1 MYILINEMTTN
12 LLEHTCSL
20 HIRLEGTQP
29 SSQHMC
35 YHRHSRSLEYNRRRH
50 TSIFNYNKIL
60 LIPTSIFLGHPALSL
75 TPWAFPLIQCCR
87 LATRVYTTGSR
98 QQPLLSSTHLLNTPA
113 AMYLQFKNS

>member
-20 HIRLEGTQP
+20 HIRLEGRHQI
-29 SSQHMC
+29 SRMR
-35 YHRHSRSLEYNRRRH
+35 YHHHSRSLEYNRRRH

-60 LIPTSIFLGHPALSL
+60 FIPTSIFLGHPALSL
-75 TPWAFPLIQCCR
+75 TPGAFPLIQWCR

-98 QQPLLSSTHLLNTPA
+98 QQPLLLGTHLLNTPA
-113 AMYLQFKNS
+113 AMYL